1 MRPEPS
7 GRTSG
12 VLRCCKAMAGGQRE
26 PPAAPCELSSAGT
39 GPATSFRGFSPQN
52 GPHFLPSSR
61 WWPWSAAATPGRGGR
76 GGSLFNEG
84 RAQPPLPKVPPKPL
98 ALDPSCPSP
107 PNPTAGPP
115 RPGPAGVSSI
125 AIPPREEGA
134 AGGGGC
140 HWPGSGGRSCRTQ
153 LIMLMA
159 RGADVLASPR
169 SLSPFLAGRA
179 GGAALARSHDIV
191 FAPLS

>member
-1 MRPEPS
+1 MQQDPS
-7 GRTSG
+7 GCTSG
-12 VLRCCKAMAGGQRE
+12 VLRCWKTTASGRGE
-26 PPAAPCELSSAGT
+26 PPAPPCKPSSAGQDPPRHFGAFHPKTAEVSPNHCAGGPEQLRPHVAVTAAVARVPRGT
-39 GPATSFRGFSPQN
+39 GAAPEPQN
-52 GPHFLPSSR
+52 PLFSIPHS
-61 WWPWSAAATPGRGGR
+61 
-76 GGSLFNEG
+76 
-84 RAQPPLPKVPPKPL
+84 
-98 ALDPSCPSP
+98 PSP
-107 PNPTAGPP
+107 PNPAAGPP
-115 RPGPAGVSSI
+115 RPALPGVSSI
-125 AIPPREEGA
+125 AVPPREEGA

-179 GGAALARSHDIV
+179 GGAALARSHDTV